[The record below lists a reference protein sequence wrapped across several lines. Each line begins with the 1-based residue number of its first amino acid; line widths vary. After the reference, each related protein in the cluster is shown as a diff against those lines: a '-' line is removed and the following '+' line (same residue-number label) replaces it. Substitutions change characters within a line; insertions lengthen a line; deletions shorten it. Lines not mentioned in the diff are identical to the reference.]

1 MSMKLLYKVYFK
13 AILITIL
20 MFILGIA
27 MALIN
32 MALINI
38 KFVSF
43 FGFLVTISGPLV
55 SGVYLFSKWGDIK
68 VQLTEKEKSS
78 LNTVA
83 YLIASTGGIVFSII
97 AFFIMVSA

>member
-1 MSMKLLYKVYFK
+1 MKLLYKVYFK

-32 MALINI
+32 I
-38 KFVSF
+38 KFISI
-43 FGFLVTISGPLV
+43 FGFLVTISGPLI

-97 AFFIMVSA
+97 AFFIMVSAQGEFVG